1 MAKFI
6 RYCRNCIMPETKPD
20 LYIDEKGVCSACRYY
35 QRRREIDWDGR
46 QRELM
51 RILDRY
57 RSKDGS
63 NYDCIIPVSGGKDST
78 YQTIRVLELG
88 MNPLCVTA
96 TTDVLSDIG
105 RRNIEN
111 LKRLGVDYVEVTT
124 NPVIR
129 RKINRLALTQVG
141 DISWPEHV
149 TIFTIPVRV
158 AVQFRIPLIIW
169 GENSQD
175 EYGGPAAN
183 AGDNTLTRRWL
194 EEFGGLL
201 GLRVSDLIGQ
211 EGIEPKHL
219 IQYTYPTDEELKQVG
234 VTGLFLGYYRPW
246 DGYENALL
254 AQAHGFE
261 TYHKT
266 VEGSLV
272 NYENLDNCQTGIH
285 DYFKF
290 LKYGFGRA
298 TDLACLH
305 IRRGRFLRRDAVELV
320 KRHDGKFPWI
330 YLGCSIEKILGE
342 MGMTTEE
349 FVKVCDRFTNKKLFL
364 CDAKGNLLKDKDG
377 NLTKTNYDNVD
388 GGEADEEFMSERP
401 AATRES

>member
-1 MAKFI
+1 
-6 RYCRNCIMPETKPD
+6 MPETKPD
-20 LYIDEKGVCSACRYY
+20 LYIDAQGICCACRSYENRLHVDWEA
-35 QRRREIDWDGR
+35 RRREL
-46 QRELM
+46 E

-57 RSKDGS
+57 RSKGGS
-63 NYDCIIPVSGGKDST
+63 NYDCIVPVSGGKDSHF
-78 YQTIRVLELG
+78 QTIRMLEMG

-96 TTDVLSDIG
+96 TTDHLSEIG

-111 LKRLGVDYVEVTT
+111 LKKQGVDYVEVTT
-124 NPVIR
+124 NPIVR

-149 TIFTIPVRV
+149 TIFTVPVRI
-158 AVQFRIPLIIW
+158 AVQFRVPLIIW
-169 GENSQD
+169 GENPQN
-175 EYGGPAAN
+175 EYGGPAAAAEN
-183 AGDNTLTRRWL
+183 NVLTRRWL

-219 IQYTYPTDEELKQVG
+219 IQYTYPSDDELKQVG
-234 VTGLFLGYYRPW
+234 VTGLFLGYYLPW
-246 DGYENALL
+246 DGYVNALY

-261 TYHKT
+261 TYHKA

-272 NYENLDNCQTGIH
+272 NYENLDNVQTGIH

-305 IRRGRFLRRDAVELV
+305 IRRGRLTRNDALELV
-320 KRHDGKFPWI
+320 KKHDGKFPWV
-330 YLGCSIEKILGE
+330 YLGVPLEEILRSID
-342 MGMTTEE
+342 MTLDE
-349 FVKVCDRFTNKKLFL
+349 FIKVCDRFTNKKLFL
-364 CDAKGNLLKDKDG
+364 CDARGNLVKDRDG
-377 NLTKTNYDNVD
+377 NLTKTNYDNV
-388 GGEADEEFMSERP
+388 
-401 AATRES
+401 